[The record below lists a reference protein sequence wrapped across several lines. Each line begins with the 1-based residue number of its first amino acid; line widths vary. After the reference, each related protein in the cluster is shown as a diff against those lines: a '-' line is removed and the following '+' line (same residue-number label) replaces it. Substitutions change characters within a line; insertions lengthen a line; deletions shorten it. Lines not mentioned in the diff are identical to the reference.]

1 MPSLYL
7 IKNIAADGET
17 KCLAT
22 IPEDTF
28 DLFKNIIKAHN
39 QNANWLY
46 RPGIDVYKIDETFVR
61 TAMDEDRGFEIL
73 YDETGTKYVLDK
85 PIWVR
90 DIFGNRKLNEGV
102 EIVC

>member
-1 MPSLYL
+1 MSSLYL
-7 IKNIAADGET
+7 IKNIAEDGET

-39 QNANWLY
+39 QNADWLY

-61 TAMDEDRGFEIL
+61 TAMDEDSEFEIL
-73 YDETGTKYVLDK
+73 YDETGAKYVLDK

>member
-17 KCLAT
+17 KFLAT

-39 QNANWLY
+39 QNANWLD
-46 RPGIDVYKIDETFVR
+46 RPATLLMTSGSI
-61 TAMDEDRGFEIL
+61 
-73 YDETGTKYVLDK
+73 
-85 PIWVR
+85 
-90 DIFGNRKLNEGV
+90 
-102 EIVC
+102 

>member
-39 QNANWLY
+39 QNANWLD
-46 RPGIDVYKIDETFVR
+46 RPATLLMTSGSI
-61 TAMDEDRGFEIL
+61 
-73 YDETGTKYVLDK
+73 
-85 PIWVR
+85 
-90 DIFGNRKLNEGV
+90 
-102 EIVC
+102 